1 MEITFNPTLKQ
12 AVAYQKLHDLYT
24 KYIIFGGGAGGG
36 KSWHGCEWLLEMSL
50 AYPGIK
56 SYIGRNKL
64 KDIKRS
70 TYITFQ
76 KVCKHHNIPRNW
88 WKFNAQDSY
97 IEFYNG
103 SRIDFLDLKFV
114 PSDPLYEDMGSTEYT
129 IGWIEEAGE
138 VHFAAFDTL
147 KSRMGRHL
155 NKEYNIPSKIFITC
169 NPKKNW
175 LYLKVYK
182 PWREGTLNP
191 KYCFIQSLYHDNP
204 HTVKEYADNLAD
216 IDDKAKKERLMFGNW
231 EYDDDPSLLFDYD
244 SLCDIFTNEAE
255 RGKKYL
261 TVDVSGGGK
270 DSTELTYWD
279 GLFIYK
285 KESVPNISPQEL
297 DAKLIKHK
305 IPRSQCAVDEDGVG
319 WGIVSGVKG
328 VQGFLNGSSPIKTKT
343 EKKKFEQN
351 YAHLKDQCWFLLAKY
366 VNDGKIGCYR
376 DIPEDYK
383 KLLTEDLEIMK
394 EIDKEKESKK
404 RVMTKEMVHQVL
416 GRSTDHGDSMM
427 MRMIFELKTTSFKAR
442 SG

>member
-1 MEITFNPTLKQ
+1 MELNFRPTEKQ
-12 AVAYQKLHDLYT
+12 AIAYEKLHDDVT
-24 KYIIFGGGAGGG
+24 KYIVFGGGAGGG

-50 AYPGIK
+50 AYPGVK

-76 KVCKHHNIPRNW
+76 KVCKFHNIPRSW

-175 LYLKVYK
+175 LYMKIYK
-182 PWREGTLNP
+182 PWKEGTLNP
-191 KYCFIQSLYHDNP
+191 KYCFIQSLYYDNP
-204 HTVKEYADNLAD
+204 HTADEYADNLAD

-231 EYDDDPSLLFDYD
+231 EYDDDPALLFDYD
-244 SLCDIFTNEAE
+244 PLCNVFTNEAE
-255 RGKKYL
+255 RGKKYC
-261 TVDVSGGGK
+261 TIDVSGAGE
-270 DSTELTYWD
+270 DETILIYWD
-279 GLFIYK
+279 GLFITEIEEVK
-285 KESVPNISPQEL
+285 NLTAEKL
-297 DAKLIKHK
+297 DERLTRRK
-305 IPRSQCAVDEDGVG
+305 IPRSQCLADEDGVG
-319 WGIVSGVKG
+319 WGLVANTRGIK
-328 VQGFLNGSSPIKTKT
+328 GFLNGSSPIKTSI
-343 EKKKFEQN
+343 EKKRFEQN
-351 YAHLKDQCWFLLAKY
+351 YANLKAQCWFLLAKY
-366 VNDGKIGCYR
+366 VNEGKIGCYR
-376 DIPEDYK
+376 DIPENDK
-383 KLLTEDLEIMK
+383 KLLIEDLEVMK
-394 EIDKEKESKK
+394 EIDIEKEGKK
-404 RVMTKEMVHQVL
+404 KVITKIMVKQII
-416 GRSTDHGDSMM
+416 GRSTDRGDAMM
-427 MRMIFELKTTSFKAR
+427 MRMLFELKTTSYIVR